1 MNLFFADERTILVS
15 WFKIRMIRFL
25 FIFVFFLGLAS
36 CESKEEN
43 SSNAS
48 ENSTSIDTA
57 ENPEKLKDN
66 KIKTH

>member
-1 MNLFFADERTILVS
+1 MRILFV
-15 WFKIRMIRFL
+15 
-25 FIFVFFLGLAS
+25 FVFFCVFSS

-48 ENSTSIDTA
+48 ENSTSIDTP
-57 ENPEKLKDN
+57 ENTEKLKDN

>member
-1 MNLFFADERTILVS
+1 
-15 WFKIRMIRFL
+15 
-25 FIFVFFLGLAS
+25 VFFLGFSS

-48 ENSTSIDTA
+48 ENTTSIDTT
-57 ENPEKLKDN
+57 ENTGKLKDN

>member
-1 MNLFFADERTILVS
+1 MKVKYYAYWFKAGTMRILFF
-15 WFKIRMIRFL
+15 
-25 FIFVFFLGLAS
+25 FIFLLGLAS

-48 ENSTSIDTA
+48 ENTTSFDTA